1 MRFRFSTTV
10 LLICLSV
17 SFAHAQQEQTTTR
30 PQPDTLLVA
39 ADGDFESAPDT
50 AVITFMIAA
59 QENDPQTAFSH
70 ASQAAERM
78 RGVLK
83 SNGIDPRTAELSRY
97 DLQPVY
103 DYKSPKRKIV
113 AYRVST
119 SVTIKLKDFSKA
131 GSLLQGFST
140 IEETQGQNLS
150 YTLEQMDDAK
160 NKAIEKAYERARSYA
175 ATMAK
180 ASGRTLGELSYASI
194 DIRGFERPIPM
205 MARATMAEVAGAVP
219 PPPTEGFA
227 EQKITVSAHVTA
239 LFKLR

>member
-1 MRFRFSTTV
+1 MGFLFGMVVFSLC
-10 LLICLSV
+10 LLTP
-17 SFAHAQQEQTTTR
+17 FAQGQQEQQAAR

-39 ADGDFESAPDT
+39 ADGEFESAPDT

-83 SNGIDPRTAELSRY
+83 SNGIDPKMAELSRY

-103 DYKSPKRKIV
+103 DYKSPKQKIV

-119 SVTIKLKDFSKA
+119 SVTLKLKDFSKA

-160 NKAIEKAYERARSYA
+160 NKAIEKAYERARGYA

-180 ASGRTLGELSYASI
+180 ASGRTLGDLSYASI
-194 DIRGFERPIPM
+194 DVRGYERPIPM
-205 MARATMAEVAGAVP
+205 MGRATMAASAAIP
-219 PPPTEGFA
+219 APTEGFA

-239 LFKLR
+239 SFKLR